1 MDTLTAAPTD
11 APTATDAVAI
21 SDATVPAPK
30 PRRGRPPTGAAQT
43 AAERQRAYR
52 ERRRAAKPERPALPR
67 SKLIDLS
74 ALAPWRRG

>member
-1 MDTLTAAPTD
+1 MDTLTVAPIAAD
-11 APTATDAVAI
+11 ALALCEAI
-21 SDATVPAPK
+21 APPPK